1 MHILPCVINYGS
13 IPFTHIYINGDIH
26 IAIKKKNN
34 LTAYL
39 RDRQHHLC
47 STFHTKC

>member
-26 IAIKKKNN
+26 IAIKKKKKQLNSISE
-34 LTAYL
+34 
-39 RDRQHHLC
+39 RS
-47 STFHTKC
+47 STSFV